1 VVIVG
6 LLTKYW
12 GAYIGGRLASLP
24 RKTAMVVGFG
34 LGTRGSM
41 DIILG
46 LIALENGLITE
57 ALFIG
62 LVILALI
69 SSISSGPL
77 MGWAEKLRI

>member
-1 VVIVG
+1 
-6 LLTKYW
+6 
-12 GAYIGGRLASLP
+12 
-24 RKTAMVVGFG
+24 
-34 LGTRGSM
+34 M

-57 ALFIG
+57 SLFIG

-77 MGWAEKLRI
+77 MGWAEKLKI

>member
-1 VVIVG
+1 
-6 LLTKYW
+6 
-12 GAYIGGRLASLP
+12 
-24 RKTAMVVGFG
+24 
-34 LGTRGSM
+34 M